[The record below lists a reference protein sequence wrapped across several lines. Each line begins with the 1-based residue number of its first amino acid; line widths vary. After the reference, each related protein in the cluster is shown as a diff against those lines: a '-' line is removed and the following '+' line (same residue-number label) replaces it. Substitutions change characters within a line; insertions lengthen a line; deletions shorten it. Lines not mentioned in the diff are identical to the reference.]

1 MDPEASIILVGVRG
15 AGKRTL
21 GLIAATELNW
31 NFMTED
37 RCFQEFTKMTPAT
50 FVEKYGIEAFHE
62 NSLEAVRRV
71 LLTCR
76 ERHVIECGWSSLT
89 SDIHLLLQRLCLTNP
104 VIQVTR
110 SPKQVQT
117 LLGLDQQ
124 QIALFTR
131 AEEIHR
137 DCSNY
142 EFYNIQDWTED
153 PATNDRKGDIS
164 CSPFRLKDAKTHFCS
179 FLDLVR
185 SKSVERLSPCI
196 NRPLSAISLAE
207 RRYTHVVRVEL
218 STLIQLPPQLDNFDF
233 IEDAIELIDDVSS
246 IDANQ
251 IIGEK
256 VATLRRYLSV
266 PIIYDLS
273 RHGVAAV
280 DRQDDEDFQA
290 RRLWS
295 AFRLAVDYVV
305 VPLESI
311 NLRLKQILSERRS
324 TQLIGHC
331 AIPLDANAIEKAR
344 RMYDR
349 ASDHGFSMTRLI
361 FVKGTSTQD
370 EKALHDCVMAL
381 RSSVELRGGP
391 ALISYGQGLPG
402 SQSVLLSNTI
412 LTPVHHPHFH
422 PKADERDSLLT
433 TRQIMQLRF
442 QKGLLETQR
451 IYSIGKPP
459 LSVAPAM
466 VKAALDATG
475 LSFDYIQQES
485 LGSPPFEDLAM
496 DKKMGGATITYG
508 LKTITATFVE
518 RKSQQARAIGAVNT
532 LMPLSTGTNP
542 APCLRN
548 IHVNLPGSGA
558 IRSWYGDNTDWIGM
572 TVCINRNLSPR
583 NAINPEKT
591 SGLVIGSGGMARAAI
606 YSMLRLGVHAICV
619 FNPVARDQSIIP
631 DHFNTIFAS
640 QQGGV
645 KHVRTLLHTQESWP
659 ADMEQPTI
667 IVSCPVPGERIE
679 PIATTA
685 AVPTQW
691 LQSKTGGVILEMCY
705 KPLLTPL
712 LREVQNL
719 RARTGQ
725 AWVLVNGLEMLTEQ
739 GSVQF
744 ELLTGRRAPRHTMLL
759 EARKAYAQEELLQNI

>member
-37 RCFQEFTKMTPAT
+37 RCFKEFTKMTPAT

-62 NSLEAVRRV
+62 NSVEAVRRV

-131 AEEIHR
+131 AEETHR

-153 PATNDRKGDIS
+153 SATNDRKGDIS

-196 NRPLSAISLAE
+196 NRPLSAIPLAE
-207 RRYTHVVRVEL
+207 RRFTHVVRVEL

-233 IEDAIELIDDVSS
+233 IEDAIELIDDVPSS
-246 IDANQ
+246 DANQ

-256 VATLRRYLSV
+256 VATLRR
-266 PIIYDLS
+266 
-273 RHGVAAV
+273 VAAV

-290 RRLWS
+290 RLLWS

-331 AIPLDANAIEKAR
+331 AIPLDADAIEKAR
-344 RMYDR
+344 RMYDK

-381 RSSVELRGGP
+381 RSSVKLRGGP
-391 ALISYGQGLPG
+391 ALISYGQGLLG
-402 SQSVLLSNTI
+402 SQSMLLSNTI

-422 PKADERDSLLT
+422 PKADGLDSLMT

-451 IYSIGKPP
+451 IYSIGKAP

-496 DKKMGGATITYG
+496 DKKTGGATITYG

-518 RKSQQARAIGAVNT
+518 KKSQQAMAIGAINT
-532 LMPLSTGTNP
+532 LMPLSTETNP
-542 APCLRN
+542 APCLGN
-548 IHVNLPGSGA
+548 IHANLPGSGA

-572 TVCINRNLSPR
+572 T
-583 NAINPEKT
+583 T

-606 YSMLRLGVHAICV
+606 YSMLRLGVHAVCV

-631 DHFNTIFAS
+631 DHFNTMFGS
-640 QQGGV
+640 QQRGV